1 VGLGLPNK
9 KMAAVALLLVVVAIA
24 SVLGVTD
31 ARGHAEVG
39 VMSRASVSTEALQ
52 DQRAQDLLNTQEQI
66 KSGTA
71 EVRALGTSISRT
83 RASLATSN
91 AAISS
96 TERGLF
102 FGGFDISA
110 LNSCL
115 SGVTQALDQVAVGQ
129 TKGALSSFRAVSTSC
144 NSAKPP
150 TS

>member
-1 VGLGLPNK
+1 MGLGLPNK
-9 KMAAVALLLVVVAIA
+9 KMAGVGLLLVVVAIA

-39 VMSRASVSTEALQ
+39 VTTSALASTEALQ
-52 DQRAQDLLNTQEQI
+52 DQRARDLLNTQEQI
-66 KSGTA
+66 RSTTA
-71 EVRALGTSISRT
+71 EVRGLGSSISQT
-83 RASLATSN
+83 QASLATSD

-129 TKGALSSFRAVSTSC
+129 TKGALSSLRAVSTTC